1 MGHFVFIPS
10 WFQGYDF
17 ILDFIVLFILV
28 VIAYNF
34 KKVNLYT
41 SSRISKMFEIS
52 FFLLIISFF
61 IKDVINLFL
70 YLSNESLIFLSSNT
84 FLYNLINSMIFYEI
98 GIFLYRST
106 YLVAFFLIYKQLLKE
121 NCKWDFFGIFTMIVL
136 SYFSLISYWM
146 YYFVLSFLLVSIT
159 VFYYTRIL
167 SHDISN
173 ESKRYV
179 FLFFTMIMLSKIMVL
194 IFIQNGV
201 LIGMLLELLG
211 YLFLILSFNS

>member
-1 MGHFVFIPS
+1 MGHFVFIPN

-28 VIAYNF
+28 VIVYNF

-41 SSRISKMFEIS
+41 SSRSSKVFEIA

-70 YLSNESLIFLSSNT
+70 YVSYESLGF
-84 FLYNLINSMIFYEI
+84 FFKNLLFYRLLNSIVFYEA
-98 GIFLYRST
+98 GIFLYRAT
-106 YLVAFFLIYKQLLKE
+106 YLIAFFLIYKQLLKE
-121 NCKWDFFGIFTMIVL
+121 NCKWDIFGIFSLIVI
-136 SYFSLISYWM
+136 SYFSLINYWL
-146 YYFVLSFLLVSIT
+146 YYLTLVILLISIIII
-159 VFYYTRIL
+159 YYKRIL
-167 SHDISN
+167 KHDIDN

-179 FLFFTMIMLSKIMVL
+179 FLFFVLIMLSKIMIL
-194 IFIQNGV
+194 LLSQNGF
-201 LIGMLLELLG
+201 LIGMLFELLG